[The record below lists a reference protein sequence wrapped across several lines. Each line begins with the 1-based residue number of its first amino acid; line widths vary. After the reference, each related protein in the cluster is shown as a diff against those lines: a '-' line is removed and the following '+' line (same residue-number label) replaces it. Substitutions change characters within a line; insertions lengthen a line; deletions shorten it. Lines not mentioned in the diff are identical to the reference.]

1 METTKNYRRKG
12 TPELPMSSYFLRAGV
27 DMGQFSHYHPEIE
40 INMVFSGTVTMQIGS
55 VNSVS
60 SSGDI
65 FIIPANTVHGQR
77 AFSDD
82 ATMRRIMFDV
92 AAITLTPEHFFQQEF
107 VTPLREERLVL
118 PPILQPDHPAYD
130 AVSAQIQIIGK
141 HRIYEQ
147 NYKLGRFSAL
157 MNICMA
163 LMPYCQII
171 SGEKPVPD
179 PGNEAVKLCMRYIH
193 NHYFKKITLELLGEK
208 CHLHPNYLCAVFK
221 TYTRQT
227 VFEYL
232 NHYRVEIAKELLEK
246 EELPVSKIAELTG
259 FHSESLFY
267 QKFKEYTGTTP
278 KAYKTGSG
286 RIAPR

>member
-1 METTKNYRRKG
+1 MKTEKNYRRKG
-12 TPELPMSSYFLRAGV
+12 TPEMPMSSYWLRAGV
-27 DMGQFSHYHPEIE
+27 DMSRYSHYHPEIE
-40 INMVFSGTVTMQIGS
+40 IDMVFSGTVTMQIGS
-55 VNSVS
+55 VNRVF

-65 FIIPANTVHGQR
+65 CIIPANTVHGQR
-77 AFSDD
+77 DFSDD
-82 ATMRRIMFDV
+82 AAMRSIMFDV

-107 VTPLREERLVL
+107 VTPLKEERLVL
-118 PPILQPDHPAYD
+118 PPILQPDHPAYE
-130 AVSAQIQIIGK
+130 AVSTQVQLIGK

-157 MNICMA
+157 MNICMV
-163 LMPYCQII
+163 LMPYCQVI

-193 NHYFKKITLELLGEK
+193 NHYFKKVTLDTLGEK

-221 TYTRQT
+221 TYTGQT

-232 NHYRVEIAKELLEK
+232 NRYRIEIAKELLQK
-246 EELPVSKIAELTG
+246 EDLPVSRVAELTG

-267 QKFKEYTGTTP
+267 QKFKAYTGISP
-278 KAYKTGSG
+278 KTYAKQQK
-286 RIAPR
+286 P